1 MTAEKVR
8 VGGKATTSTKGK
20 APAKKATKDVPSTST
35 QADEL
40 TSPEESE
47 IESVNLSA
55 NEESDAEDQGAST
68 SSCTARPKRAFGCVP
83 AHPRTEHVCLLL
95 KCR

>member
-8 VGGKATTSTKGK
+8 VGGKAITSTKGK
-20 APAKKATKDVPSTST
+20 APAKRATKDVPSTST
-35 QADEL
+35 QADEW

-68 SSCTARPKRAFGCVP
+68 SSCTACPKRAFGCVP